1 MEVVTALCVS
11 CLCVCVF
18 VCAGRGRRL
27 TDHGLRAAALASQ
40 QSLLLRYCGLE
51 VLAYARFRVYYTYI
65 ITKRERR
72 AVESQDSAKERGRD
86 GVQCSH
92 GVGNGRG
99 LGVQGICRGV
109 RQSRETLHRVSE
121 AETPRGHPQGTLGV
135 VNEPLQSKK
144 NGFGAG
150 YKPPHR

>member
-1 MEVVTALCVS
+1 M
-11 CLCVCVF
+11 
-18 VCAGRGRRL
+18 
-27 TDHGLRAAALASQ
+27 
-40 QSLLLRYCGLE
+40 
-51 VLAYARFRVYYTYI
+51 
-65 ITKRERR
+65 
-72 AVESQDSAKERGRD
+72 ESQDSAKERGRD

-135 VNEPLQSKK
+135 VKGPRQSKK
-144 NGFGAG
+144 NGFEAG
-150 YKPPHR
+150 F